1 MTLSNTE
8 QQSSDVRKRLREL
21 VEYVEELVRQAE
33 KPVFALSEYHNVF
46 YYEPDLK
53 GQVGVH
59 HDLDD
64 EDGPIWL
71 KIERLKRIDPPAV
84 PESIREWLAV
94 SRDPARVPVLE
105 PVRVQT
111 MPKEEADKLVAR
123 GVVANDD
130 IQPTLKTGQ
139 PKAYFDVVMRME
151 RFKEVLR
158 SHGKWN
164 KEPKCSD

>member
-1 MTLSNTE
+1 MDGPRGASRFLSPTNPEIETERIEMTLSNAE
-8 QQSSDVRKRLREL
+8 HQSSKVRKRLREL

-33 KPVFALSEYHNVF
+33 KPVFALSEYNNAL
-46 YYEPDLK
+46 YYESDLK

-94 SRDPARVPVLE
+94 SRDPARAPVLE
-105 PVRVQT
+105 TVRV
-111 MPKEEADKLVAR
+111 
-123 GVVANDD
+123 
-130 IQPTLKTGQ
+130 
-139 PKAYFDVVMRME
+139 
-151 RFKEVLR
+151 
-158 SHGKWN
+158 
-164 KEPKCSD
+164 